1 LLRLGT
7 IPWAVF
13 LLLVGFAL
21 GMLLSALT
29 RPAAPVP
36 VPPPR
41 TSDVRVVLSDRYL
54 ARKIATDARHVGI
67 SAVHIRSAPP
77 SQLIATMQWTVGFV
91 STPLLVVAQPV
102 AQNGQVHIR
111 VLSAQV
117 AGVALPRDVA
127 QAVTDSVTG
136 SLRRPLGADAR
147 VIRASVRPSG
157 IELDANYAGS

>member
-1 LLRLGT
+1 
-7 IPWAVF
+7 
-13 LLLVGFAL
+13 
-21 GMLLSALT
+21 
-29 RPAAPVP
+29 
-36 VPPPR
+36 
-41 TSDVRVVLSDRYL
+41 
-54 ARKIATDARHVGI
+54 
-67 SAVHIRSAPP
+67 
-77 SQLIATMQWTVGFV
+77 MQWTVGFV

-102 AQNGQVHIR
+102 AQHGQVHIR